1 MRPIRINTGQDIGA
15 VPKIPTHAV
24 ANPEEVLL
32 DERQIQSSVDEASE
46 SARMFEFD
54 PVSPTP
60 SSDDTPYIRFAI
72 DQITRDG
79 DVEASESPD
88 TGTSGDSF
96 PMERVIPEE
105 SLSYAQSVRK
115 VRGAPAVNVA
125 PAARKPS
132 ILSSGLQILTFPSA
146 K

>member
-1 MRPIRINTGQDIGA
+1 VRPIRINTSQAIDA
-15 VPKIPTHAV
+15 VPKIATHAV
-24 ANPEEVLL
+24 ANSAEVLL
-32 DERQIQSSVDEASE
+32 DERQIQSGVDEASV
-46 SARMFEFD
+46 SVRMFEFD

-96 PMERVIPEE
+96 PEERVIPEE

-115 VRGAPAVNVA
+115 VRGAPIVSIA
-125 PAARKPS
+125 PAARKPTM
-132 ILSSGLQILTFPSA
+132 LSSRLQILTVPSA
-146 K
+146 R